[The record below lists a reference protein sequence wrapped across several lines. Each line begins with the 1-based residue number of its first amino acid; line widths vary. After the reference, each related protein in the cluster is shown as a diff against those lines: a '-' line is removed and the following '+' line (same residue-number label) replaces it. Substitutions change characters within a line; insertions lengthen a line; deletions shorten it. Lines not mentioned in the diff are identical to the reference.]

1 MPTAPTEPEGFE
13 PPPVD
18 ASRGETEGLDEE
30 AEVRPSAELDS
41 DQEAEAAFAPPEI
54 PQALLE
60 AKRGIEQGL
69 QERGAEAAAAGALA
83 VDAFHEMG
91 NIQGVALGSVPPAG
105 SATRAVTHEPGTPAL
120 TVYTLEP
127 MREDDVRSALVDRI
141 GVRAAAAEDEI
152 PLHVVPT
159 GIIEAAPHRF
169 KLRPAPGGISVG
181 HFKVTAGTLGCLSFG
196 RSAPRNGRVLI
207 LSNNHVVANT
217 NNAAI
222 GDCVCQPGTADG
234 GSCPADQVAV
244 LERFV
249 PIVFGGAP
257 NYIDCAT
264 AWAWP
269 DRVRKELMY
278 LSSGAPT
285 YFNVNNTPLA
295 AYWGMPVGKTGRTTQ
310 LTSGFVSATGASLWV
325 NYGGVSAWFTDQIE
339 ITGYTAAF
347 GAGGDSGSLIWTWDA
362 ARRPVGLLFATATI
376 GTIPKTFANR
386 IDRVMAGLDIWLW
399 A

>member
-1 MPTAPTEPEGFE
+1 MSAPTEPEGFE
-13 PPPVD
+13 PPPVEP
-18 ASRGETEGLDEE
+18 SRGETEGLGEE
-30 AEVRPSAELDS
+30 VEVQPSADLAPEL
-41 DQEAEAAFAPPEI
+41 EAAALLPPPEI
-54 PQALLE
+54 PEALLT
-60 AKRGIEQGL
+60 AKRGVEQAL
-69 QERGAEAAAAGALA
+69 QERGAQAAAEGARSL
-83 VDAFHEMG
+83 DAFREMG
-91 NIQGVALGSVPPAG
+91 NIQGVAIGSVPPAG
-105 SATRAVTHEPGTPAL
+105 AGARAATHEPGTPAL

-127 MREDDVRSALVDRI
+127 MREDEVRSALVDGI

-159 GIIEAAPHRF
+159 GIIEALPHRF
-169 KLRPAPGGISVG
+169 RLRPAPGGISVG

-207 LSNNHVVANT
+207 LSNNHVLANS

-249 PIVFGGAP
+249 PMVFGGAP

-278 LSSGAPT
+278 LSAGVPT
-285 YFNVNNTPLA
+285 YFNVNNIPLA

-310 LTSGFVSATGASLWV
+310 LTSGYVSATGASLWV
-325 NYGGVSAWFTDQIE
+325 NYGGLQAWFTDQIE

-347 GAGGDSGSLIWTWDA
+347 SAGGDSGSLIWTWDA
-362 ARRPVGLLFATATI
+362 ARRPVGLLFAGATI

-386 IDRVMAGLDIWLW
+386 IDRVMSGLDIWLW
-399 A
+399 T

>member
-1 MPTAPTEPEGFE
+1 
-13 PPPVD
+13 
-18 ASRGETEGLDEE
+18 
-30 AEVRPSAELDS
+30 
-41 DQEAEAAFAPPEI
+41 
-54 PQALLE
+54 
-60 AKRGIEQGL
+60 
-69 QERGAEAAAAGALA
+69 
-83 VDAFHEMG
+83 
-91 NIQGVALGSVPPAG
+91 
-105 SATRAVTHEPGTPAL
+105 
-120 TVYTLEP
+120 
-127 MREDDVRSALVDRI
+127 
-141 GVRAAAAEDEI
+141 VRAAAAEDEI

-159 GIIEAAPHRF
+159 GIIEALPHRF
-169 KLRPAPGGISVG
+169 RLRPAPGGISVG

-196 RSAPRNGRVLI
+196 RSTPRNGRVLI
-207 LSNNHVVANT
+207 LSNNHVLANS

-249 PIVFGGAP
+249 PMVFGGAP

-278 LSSGAPT
+278 LSAGVPT
-285 YFNVNNTPLA
+285 YFNFNNTPLA

-310 LTSGFVSATGASLWV
+310 LTSGYVSATGASLWV
-325 NYGGVSAWFTDQIE
+325 NYGGLQAWFTDQIE

-347 GAGGDSGSLIWTWDA
+347 SAGGDSGSLIWTWDA
-362 ARRPVGLLFATATI
+362 ARRPVGLLFAGATI

-386 IDRVMAGLDIWLW
+386 IDRVMSGLDIWLW
-399 A
+399 T